1 MTNATVG
8 TVSQTTNGGI
18 VHVTYK
24 DGESEYVVGPDVPVL
39 AYVLADRTL
48 LKTGAAVVTIAVK
61 QPDGSSLTS
70 RVTAE
75 KDGVK
80 QCKLD

>member
-1 MTNATVG
+1 VG
-8 TVSQTTNGGI
+8 TVSQTTGGGI
-18 VHVTYK
+18 VHITYK
-24 DGESEYVVGPDVPVL
+24 GGQSEYVVGPDVPVL

-48 LKTGAAVVTIAVK
+48 LRTGAAVVTIAVK
-61 QPDGSSLTS
+61 QPDGSLLTN

-80 QCKLD
+80 PPM